1 MHPLSELRTPEE
13 VSAAENGIGEVN
25 NEEIEGE
32 VNPNAVEQFSKPVT
46 SGLIEADE
54 LESYIAIREELYKKA
69 KEFDS
74 KIIDFET
81 AIRRPYFHVQPLNGA
96 ELENWHNCLDFIEG
110 GGDFNK
116 LSNIC
121 CSYDLLAK
129 LVG

>member
-25 NEEIEGE
+25 NKEIEGE

-46 SGLIEADE
+46 ACLIEADE
-54 LESYIAIREELYKKA
+54 
-69 KEFDS
+69 
-74 KIIDFET
+74 
-81 AIRRPYFHVQPLNGA
+81 RPYFHVQPLNGA

-116 LSNIC
+116 
-121 CSYDLLAK
+121 
-129 LVG
+129 